1 MAGINGWKSA
11 EAIFSSSCLH
21 ANCSK
26 PFDQGLVTDT
36 EQGLKYALREC
47 LNRVFFPYWF
57 YHL

>member
-26 PFDQGLVTDT
+26 PFDQGLVTEA

-47 LNRVFFPYWF
+47 LNRVFFPY
-57 YHL
+57 